1 MDNPTR
7 LLWLNTMLTLAEPPL
22 EALAKRELKEK
33 MQVEMKEGADRDS
46 YVHLETLARLL
57 VGMAPWLE
65 GKSEGREEH
74 LRKRYCE
81 LAREAIDAGTDPAS
95 PDYMNFSQ
103 GFQPIVDTAFLAQ
116 AIVRAPTELWEKLDG
131 RVKRNVVIALKA
143 TRSRKP
149 VFSNWLLF
157 SAMIEAA
164 LHRMGESDWDPMRID
179 YAIKQMEQWYAGDGV
194 YSDGPH
200 FRFDY
205 YNSFVIQPM
214 LLDVLEA
221 VGSHYDDWHERAET
235 VKERSRRY
243 AEILERLI
251 SPEGTFPPVGRSLAY
266 RCGVF
271 HTLAQHAWRGDLPE
285 SVTPAQVRCGLTAVL
300 EKCLH
305 APGTYTDDGW
315 MTVGFCGRQPGI
327 GEGYITNGSG
337 YLCSLIF
344 LPLGLPESDSF
355 WRDEDESWTSKKAW
369 SGLDFPIDH
378 ALKS

>member
-7 LLWLNTMLTLAEPPL
+7 LLWLDTMLTLARTPL
-22 EALAKRELKEK
+22 EALAKRELKANMK
-33 MQVEMKEGADRDS
+33 VEMKEGADRES

-65 GKSEGREEH
+65 GKSEGSEER
-74 LRKRYCE
+74 LRKHYSQ
-81 LAREAIDAGTDPAS
+81 LAREAIDAGTDPSS

-116 AIVRAPTELWEKLDG
+116 AILRAPMELWEKLDG
-131 RVKRNVVIALKA
+131 RVKRNVVNAFKA

-157 SAMIEAA
+157 SAMIEVA
-164 LHRMGESDWDPMRID
+164 LHQMGESDWDHMRID
-179 YAIKQMEQWYAGDGV
+179 YAIKQMDQWYAGDGV

-214 LLDVLEA
+214 LLDVLDA
-221 VGSHYDDWHERAET
+221 VGSQYDEWHERAET

-271 HTLAQHAWRGDLPE
+271 HTLAQHAWREDLPE
-285 SVTPAQVRCGLTAVL
+285 SVTPAQVRCGLTAVM

-305 APGTYTDDGW
+305 AAGTYTDDGW
-315 MTVGFCGRQPGI
+315 LTVGFYGHQPGI
-327 GEGYITNGSG
+327 GEGYITNGSS

-344 LPLGLPESDSF
+344 LPLGLPASAAF

-369 SGLDFPIDH
+369 SGLDFPMDH

>member
-7 LLWLNTMLTLAEPPL
+7 LLWLDTMLTLAKPPL
-22 EALAKRELKEK
+22 EALAQRELKANMK
-33 MQVEMKEGADRDS
+33 VEMKEGADRES

-65 GKSEGREEH
+65 GKSEGSEERI
-74 LRKRYCE
+74 RKHYCE

-116 AIVRAPTELWEKLDG
+116 AILRARTELWEKLDG

-164 LHRMGESDWDPMRID
+164 LHKMGESDWDQMRID

-214 LLDVLEA
+214 LLEILEA
-221 VGSHYDDWHERAET
+221 VGFHYDDWQERVEAI
-235 VKERSRRY
+235 KGRSRRY

-271 HTLAQHAWRGDLPE
+271 HTLAQHAWREDLPE
-285 SVTPAQVRCGLTAVL
+285 SMSPAQVRCGLTAVL
-300 EKCLH
+300 KKCFH
-305 APGTYTDDGW
+305 ATGTYTDNGW
-315 MTVGFCGRQPGI
+315 LTVGFCGHQPGI
-327 GEGYITNGSG
+327 GEGYITNGSA

-344 LPLGLPESDSF
+344 LPLGLPESVSF

-369 SGLDFPIDH
+369 CGLDFPMDH